1 MTRRSHRPGEA
12 APGPA
17 PLRSAVTDGHTTQ
30 FSLLESDM
38 GYETVRYEVKEGVGT
53 ITLSRPEAYNALNL
67 ALGRDLFHATL
78 EADEDRAVR
87 CIVITGAGKAF
98 CAGGDVKDF
107 ADNPDRI
114 GALIKELTTYLHGA
128 ISRLARAPKPV
139 VMAVNGI
146 AAGGGMSLA
155 LSGDLVVA
163 AESTKF
169 TMAYSKIAASP
180 DGSSSYF
187 LPRMIG
193 LRRALE
199 LHYTNRVLSAREA
212 MDWGLVNRVHPD
224 AELPGAVA
232 ALARELAQGP
242 TLAFGRAK
250 LLFHQS
256 TQESLETQMELEAQA
271 IAASGHT
278 EDFRNG
284 VVAFA
289 RKQPVTFA
297 GR

>member
-1 MTRRSHRPGEA
+1 MAYEA
-12 APGPA
+12 I
-17 PLRSAVTDGHTTQ
+17 LYD
-30 FSLLESDM
+30 
-38 GYETVRYEVKEGVGT
+38 VKDSVAT
-53 ITLSRPEAYNALNL
+53 ITLNRPDAYNALNL
-67 ALGRDLFHATL
+67 TLARDVFQATL
-78 EADEDRAVR
+78 EADESRDVR

-114 GALIKELTTYLHGA
+114 GILVKELTTYLHGA
-128 ISRLARAPKPV
+128 VSRLARSLKPV
-139 VMAVNGI
+139 IMAVNGV

-163 AESTKF
+163 AESAKF
-169 TMAYSKIAASP
+169 NMAYSRIAASP

-199 LHYTNRVLSAREA
+199 LHFTNRVLSAREA

-224 AELPGAVA
+224 AEFPAAVRT
-232 ALARELAQGP
+232 LARELAQGP

-289 RKQPVTFA
+289 RKQPVTFT

>member
-1 MTRRSHRPGEA
+1 
-12 APGPA
+12 
-17 PLRSAVTDGHTTQ
+17 
-30 FSLLESDM
+30 M
-38 GYETVRYEVKEGVGT
+38 GYETIRYEVKDGVAT
-53 ITLSRPEAYNALNL
+53 ITLNRPDAYNALNL
-67 ALGRDLFHATL
+67 TLGGELFRATL
-78 EADEDRAVR
+78 EADEDRAAR
-87 CIVITGAGKAF
+87 CIVLTGAGKAF

-107 ADNPDRI
+107 NDNADRI
-114 GALIKELTTYLHGA
+114 GIVIKELTTYLHGA
-128 ISRLARAPKPV
+128 VSRLSRTQKPV
-139 VMAVNGI
+139 IMAVNGV

-155 LSGDLVVA
+155 LAGDLVVA
-163 AESTKF
+163 AESARF

-187 LPRMIG
+187 LPRVIG

-224 AELPGAVA
+224 AEFPGAVT

-242 TLAFGRAK
+242 TLAFGKAK

-256 TQESLETQMELEAQA
+256 THESLETQMELEAQA

-284 VVAFA
+284 VTAFA
-289 RKQPVTFA
+289 KKQSPTFK

>member
-1 MTRRSHRPGEA
+1 
-12 APGPA
+12 
-17 PLRSAVTDGHTTQ
+17 
-30 FSLLESDM
+30 M
-38 GYETVRYEVKEGVGT
+38 GYEAVTYAVKDGIAT
-53 ITLSRPEAYNALNL
+53 ITLSRPDAYNALNL
-67 ALGRDLFHATL
+67 TMGRDLFHATL

-87 CIVITGAGKAF
+87 CVVITGAGRAF

-107 ADNPDRI
+107 ADTPERI
-114 GALIKELTTYLHGA
+114 GVLVKELTTYLHGA
-128 ISRLARAPKPV
+128 VSRLARTAKPV
-139 VMAVNGI
+139 ITGVNGV

-155 LSGDLVVA
+155 LAGDLVVA
-163 AESTKF
+163 AESAKF
-169 TMAYSKIAASP
+169 SMAYAKIAASP
-180 DGSSSYF
+180 DGSSSYT
-187 LPRMIG
+187 LPRLVGI
-193 LRRALE
+193 RRALE
-199 LHYTNRVLSAREA
+199 LYYTNRVLTAREA
-212 MDWGLVNRVHPD
+212 MDWGLVTRVHPD
-224 AELPGAVA
+224 AEFPGALA
-232 ALARELAQGP
+232 ALARELADGP

-289 RKQPVTFA
+289 RKQSVTFK

>member
-1 MTRRSHRPGEA
+1 
-12 APGPA
+12 
-17 PLRSAVTDGHTTQ
+17 
-30 FSLLESDM
+30 M
-38 GYETVRYEVKEGVGT
+38 GYETIRYEVKGAVAT
-53 ITLSRPEAYNALNL
+53 ITLSRAEAYNALNL
-67 ALGRDLFHATL
+67 ALGRDLFHATI

-87 CIVITGAGKAF
+87 CVLITGAGKAF
-98 CAGGDVKDF
+98 CSGGDVKDF
-107 ADNPDRI
+107 HDSADRVGI
-114 GALIKELTTYLHGA
+114 LIKELTTYLHGTV
-128 ISRLARAPKPV
+128 SRLCRTAKPV

-155 LSGDLVVA
+155 LAGDLVVA
-163 AESTKF
+163 AESAKF
-169 TMAYSKIAASP
+169 AMAYSRIAASP

-199 LHYTNRVLSAREA
+199 LHFTNRVLSAREA

-224 AELPGAVA
+224 AEFPSAVS
-232 ALARELAQGP
+232 ALATELAQGP

-271 IAASGHT
+271 IAACSQT
-278 EDFRNG
+278 EDFKNG
-284 VVAFA
+284 VAAFA
-289 RKQPVTFA
+289 RKQAPSFR